1 MPSLISRPLI
11 SLAHQ
16 VRSIFTAFSLQRLI
30 GILAIGATLF
40 IVLLTAVDQMIAY
53 YVKDAIYTDP
63 SRLPYRPYGLLLGTA
78 KYVAKGTPNV
88 FYANRIQAADT
99 LFKQGKIDYLL
110 LSGDNRTL
118 QYNEPRTMT
127 RDLRKLGIA
136 DQFLF
141 SDYAGFRTL
150 DSIIRAKEVFRA
162 EPMTIITQRFHCE
175 RALFI
180 AKYHHIDA
188 LCFVARSPYSISY
201 TRVRESFA
209 RVLMLW
215 ELFRQKQ
222 PHFLGPPE
230 PLPPPI
236 HRINLPRPL
245 PER

>member
-1 MPSLISRPLI
+1 MPSPIFRVITFLVS
-11 SLAHQ
+11 Q
-16 VRSIFTAFSLQRLI
+16 MRSIIAAFSLKRLI
-30 GILAIGATLF
+30 ALLAIGSTAF
-40 IVLLTAVDQMIAY
+40 IVLLTVIDQMIAY
-53 YVKDAIYTDP
+53 YVKDAIYTDL
-63 SRLPYRPYGLLLGTA
+63 SRLPYRPYGLLLGTS
-78 KYVAKGTPNV
+78 KYVTKGTPNAYYV
-88 FYANRIQAADT
+88 NRIHAADT

-127 RDLRKLGIA
+127 RDLRKLGIT
-136 DQFLF
+136 DEFLF
-141 SDYAGFRTL
+141 PDYAGFRTL

-188 LCFVARSPYSISY
+188 ICFVARSPYSLSY
-201 TRVRESFA
+201 TRVRESLA

-215 ELFRQKQ
+215 ELFRQKR
-222 PHFLGPPE
+222 PHFLGSPE

-236 HRINLPRPL
+236 HRIGSTLPVA
-245 PER
+245 EQ